1 MFHHSPAAWLAG
13 LTVLVALGAHAQTP
27 GPATDS
33 EPALAA
39 YQPFQDVKLAP
50 WKESN
55 DTVGRVGG
63 WRAYA
68 REAQGEQTPAPAAP
82 AASGPAPGH
91 KEHQK

>member
-1 MFHHSPAAWLAG
+1 MFHYSPAAWLAC

-27 GPATDS
+27 GPTTDP
-33 EPALAA
+33 EPALAD
-39 YQPFQDVKLAP
+39 YQQFQDEKLAP

-82 AASGPAPGH
+82 DASGHAPGH